1 VERRDVVVIG
11 ASAGGIQALVEIVG
25 KLPSDFPGIIFVVVH
40 VPPIESKL
48 PAILSRAGA
57 LPAVH
62 AVQNEPIVSGRIV
75 VAPPDYHLLVRAN
88 SIELSHGP
96 RENHHRPAVDPTFR
110 TAARAFGR
118 RVVGVVLSGALGDG
132 ATGLLAVKARGGVA
146 IVQDPEDA
154 LNESMPQTALQLVDI
169 DYVLPASEIGRKLVE
184 LIEQPLTGVGPMAM
198 ADVMSSSEQR
208 KPFQTISR
216 SNNVIS
222 GSMY

>member
-1 VERRDVVVIG
+1 VERREVVVIG

-62 AVQNEPIVSGRIV
+62 AVQNEPIVPGRIV

-118 RVVGVVLSGALGDG
+118 RVVAVVLSGALGDG
-132 ATGLLAVKARGGVA
+132 TTGLLAVKARGGVA
-146 IVQDPEDA
+146 IVHKTRK
-154 LNESMPQTALQLVDI
+154 MQLTR
-169 DYVLPASEIGRKLVE
+169 ACR
-184 LIEQPLTGVGPMAM
+184 GPRFSWSTSIMCCRRATS
-198 ADVMSSSEQR
+198 AKR
-208 KPFQTISR
+208 L
-216 SNNVIS
+216 SN
-222 GSMY
+222 